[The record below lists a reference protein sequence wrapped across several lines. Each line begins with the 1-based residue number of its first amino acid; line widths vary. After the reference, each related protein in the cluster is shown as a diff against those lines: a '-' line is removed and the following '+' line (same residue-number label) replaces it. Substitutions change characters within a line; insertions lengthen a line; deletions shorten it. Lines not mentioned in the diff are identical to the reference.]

1 MEKNMNENNLT
12 QTAAE
17 QQYKSLA
24 TLIKILM
31 AAFVILAS
39 FSGGYYT
46 AMRQTATMV
55 KTILN

>member
-12 QTAAE
+12 QTAVE

-31 AAFVILAS
+31 TAFVILAS
-39 FSGGYYT
+39 FSAGYYV
-46 AMRQTATMV
+46 AMSEAAAHI

>member
-1 MEKNMNENNLT
+1 MNENNLT

-39 FSGGYYT
+39 FTAGYYV
-46 AMRQTATMV
+46 AMNEVAAHIT
-55 KTILN
+55 KILN

>member
-1 MEKNMNENNLT
+1 MNENNLT
-12 QTAAE
+12 QTAVE

-39 FSGGYYT
+39 FTGGYYC
-46 AMRQTATMV
+46 AMSEAAALV

>member
-39 FSGGYYT
+39 FSAGYYV
-46 AMRQTATMV
+46 AMSESAALV